1 MLTGGYLLYDL
12 THGSEAMLVNKDQKA
27 VFMLALLVLRQNNL
41 SIAQLL
47 SGTDIHY
54 NSAGRPTM
62 FDWALDYIRCLPENS
77 ADQDLLRH
85 LHLDPAYQWTPQQ
98 AKRASLCYKAF
109 YRCLDEKRLYAK
121 GVNWLNS
128 GGRKLLQDDLRDKL
142 STLSIVTE

>member
-1 MLTGGYLLYDL
+1 
-12 THGSEAMLVNKDQKA
+12 MLVSKDQKA

-41 SIAQLL
+41 VVDTLL
-47 SGTDIHY
+47 SGADIHHPKT
-54 NSAGRPTM
+54 GRPTM
-62 FDWALDYIRCLPENS
+62 LDWAVDYIRCLPENR
-77 ADQDLLRH
+77 ADRDLLRY
-85 LHLDPAYQWTPQQ
+85 LHLDPAHQWTPQQ